1 MDEKKMDEK
10 IPVKRISGISFHKYH
25 VKEKEKKKKK
35 KENRIQWCS
44 GKELT
49 EAEKSDF

>member
-25 VKEKEKKKKK
+25 VKEKEKKKKRK
-35 KENRIQWCS
+35 K
-44 GKELT
+44 T
-49 EAEKSDF
+49 EFNDVRERN

>member
-25 VKEKEKKKKK
+25 VKEKEKKKKERK
-35 KENRIQWCS
+35 QNS
-44 GKELT
+44 MMFGKGINGGREI
-49 EAEKSDF
+49 